1 MRALGEAPQMMLSFA
16 AVMMAALMRI
26 LSLQNG
32 LGLFRRALAGGEC
45 VPWLKAGLPFRQL
58 PMLVTETGQQIVQS
72 GSIMRYLAARL
83 DLTSPDPLH
92 AAAIDEVFE
101 GSQELFFPLNP
112 TVNFFTGDKFRDRS
126 REALLKTLETRLEDF
141 ERLLGRHDG
150 AFFFGREPVYCDFGV
165 FHHIDLAHFL
175 DGQILEGFPAMQA
188 FMGGMSALPG
198 VSGYLAARPELVG
211 VGVEPKLVIDGTAVS
226 TGMSPD

>member
-1 MRALGEAPQMMLSFA
+1 MSVSQRINDGDVALVERRLSSPPETESVAGFVA
-16 AVMMAALMRI
+16 GPGIER
-26 LSLQNG
+26 LSLTFDIDR
-32 LGLFRRALAGGEC
+32 LRSALEECLRRADFMGGM
-45 VPWLKAGLPFRQL
+45 Q
-58 PMLVTETGQQIVQS
+58 ETGF
-72 GSIMRYLAARL
+72 
-83 DLTSPDPLH
+83 

-112 TVNFFTGDKFRDRS
+112 TVNFFTGDKFRDS

-211 VGVEPKLVIDGTAVS
+211 VSVEPKLVIDGTAVS